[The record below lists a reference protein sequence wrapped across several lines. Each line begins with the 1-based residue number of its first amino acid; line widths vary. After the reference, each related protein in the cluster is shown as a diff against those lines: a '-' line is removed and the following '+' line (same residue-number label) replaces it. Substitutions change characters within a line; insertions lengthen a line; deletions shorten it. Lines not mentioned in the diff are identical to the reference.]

1 MKLSRKVA
9 AFGVAAAT
17 FTGAAVVYAAWTS
30 NVDGTGTAQST
41 TSDSGDND
49 LSAVAVDSVND
60 LYPGAVKA
68 TQVTITNDN
77 DYPIEVLQ
85 IHAGSSRAVD
95 SCVAD
100 TVRTDVLGTG
110 SSAVP
115 QANGDTLIAAGGSG
129 TYTLTL
135 RMNNNAAD
143 ACKSKTFVIGEG
155 GTPANDLVA
164 NVRSAASTTGNGW

>member
-9 AFGVAAAT
+9 AFGFAAAT

-30 NVDGTGTAQST
+30 TVDGTGGAQST

-49 LSAVAVDSVND
+49 LAAVALDAVNN

-68 TQVTITNDN
+68 TQVTVKNDN
-77 DYPIEVLQ
+77 AYPIEVLQ
-85 IHAGSSRAVD
+85 IHAGASRAVD
-95 SCVAD
+95 SCAAD

-110 SSAVP
+110 SAAVTKV
-115 QANGDTLIAAGGSG
+115 GGGTLIAPAGTG
-129 TYTLTL
+129 TYELVL
-135 RMNNNAAD
+135 RMNNDAAD

-155 GTPANDLVA
+155 TANTSDLVA
-164 NVRSAASTTGNGW
+164 NVRSAASTSGNTW